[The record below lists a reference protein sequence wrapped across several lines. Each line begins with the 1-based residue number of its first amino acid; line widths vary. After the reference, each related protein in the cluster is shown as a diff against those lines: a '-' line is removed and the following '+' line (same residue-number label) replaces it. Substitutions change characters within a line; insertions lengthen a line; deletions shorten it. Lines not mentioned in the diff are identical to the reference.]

1 MAFPPGCCIKLLE
14 RHEGPLPMRKTKY
27 AAAFA
32 GVTMLAGS
40 LFAVP
45 AGATAAG
52 TNSTTAGAVV
62 PSRCGMSIGAV
73 TAAGDMG
80 GAGVRATKPPTRGPG
95 WGSQFATPPHLFPAG
110 SARLST
116 NWEHSVGVGADF
128 GDSGLVVMGSTL
140 YGAAFSF
147 DGAEGSTST
156 VIIGG
161 GWGNFRAVER
171 SLWTTPA
178 ASRPAHLYGLRNDGV
193 LFRWEAR
200 TRNRGSESFYQP
212 LGSYPGFSSVKG
224 MTLISETAT
233 YDTFLV
239 NLRGG
244 SLYTI
249 HIPHTSPMKPVVKQ
263 VRSRTW
269 QAFEVLVADR
279 CGARSTLLT
288 GIDKDTRSA
297 HLYAVGHATGTT
309 TPIVSLGKIPG
320 TFPDPLYFLHD
331 QIEMPEPMNGE

>member
-1 MAFPPGCCIKLLE
+1 MS
-14 RHEGPLPMRKTKY
+14 KTKF

-32 GVTMLAGS
+32 GVAMLAGS

-52 TNSTTAGAVV
+52 TNSTIAGAVP

-116 NWEHSVGVGADF
+116 NWWHSVGVGADF
-128 GDSGLVVMGSTL
+128 DDFGLVVMGSTL
-140 YGAAFSF
+140 HSARFSF
-147 DGAEGSTST
+147 DGAEGRPSTK
-156 VIIGG
+156 IIGG
-161 GWGNFRAVER
+161 GWGNFRAIER
-171 SLWTTPA
+171 SGWTAPDFSS
-178 ASRPAHLYGLRNDGV
+178 SRSHLYGLRNDGV

-200 TRNRGSESFYQP
+200 MRKGESESFYQP

-224 MTLISETAT
+224 MTLISATAT

-249 HIPHTSPMKPVVKQ
+249 RIPHTSPMKPVVKQ

-297 HLYAVGHATGTT
+297 HLYAFGHATGTT

-331 QIEMPEPMNGE
+331 QGEMPEPMSGE